1 MFADLLR
8 SMLHLLI
15 CGLASGRQL
24 RPDALPVVGEHGL
37 ASHGTAGEG
46 LYGCAVL
53 NGDRLRSV
61 GHFRDERRRNTE
73 MPSKAYASPS
83 LTRQP

>member
-8 SMLHLLI
+8 SMLHLLT
-15 CGLASGRQL
+15 GAL
-24 RPDALPVVGEHGL
+24 RRSDQFGPDALPVVGKHGL

-46 LYGCAVL
+46 LYGCAVF
-53 NGDRLRSV
+53 NGDWLRSV
-61 GHFRDERRRNTE
+61 GHLRHKRRRNTE